1 MEEETLFPL
10 NCLRNAQEYLI
21 GRVEYVFEVAI
32 LIAEIPP
39 FLRTAQAESKLSPGP
54 DFLDMEESPPQRS
67 GVLSSGTPMTG
78 EIPQPRI
85 TAPDGGEFLSK
96 VIVIQKALLSITCCF
111 ILSNVA
117 FCSLMLSNFVCFVLS
132 NAVLFGL
139 VLIGAVY
146 CCQVLSIVFL
156 YYLLLPCAFYFCLI
170 VSYTV

>member
-1 MEEETLFPL
+1 MLPL
-10 NCLRNAQEYLI
+10 NCLRKAQEYLI

-39 FLRTAQAESKLSPGP
+39 FLQTAQAESKLSPGP

-111 ILSNVA
+111 ILSTVA
-117 FCSLMLSNFVCFVLS
+117 FCSLILSNFVCFVLS

-139 VLIGAVY
+139 ILIGAA
-146 CCQVLSIVFL
+146 CCWQILSIVFL
-156 YYLLLPCAFYFCLI
+156 YYLLLPCSFYFCLVLSNVI
-170 VSYTV
+170 LC